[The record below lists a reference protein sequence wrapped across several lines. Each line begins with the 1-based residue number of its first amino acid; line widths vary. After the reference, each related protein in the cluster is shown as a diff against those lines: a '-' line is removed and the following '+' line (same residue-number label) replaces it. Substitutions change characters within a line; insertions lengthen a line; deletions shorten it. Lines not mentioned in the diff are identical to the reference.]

1 MHGVEARI
9 AKRRVAV
16 QPCVLLVRTDSRGKQ
31 VNDIVE
37 RIEESFR
44 HDTFWDTDA
53 PPLLEDAVAEIARLR
68 DAVRRLADQDATLS
82 ICDGNVTVTMDEAI
96 SEAEIDAIECV
107 VEDGRIASMS
117 VYGVMRSLL
126 VRLRP
131 EWESQSYEESDEKRV
146 NTTMNRDATPS
157 DGSVQDEGALTK
169 KERKAVAFAAEH
181 FGAFKNQAATLRKLL
196 ERLA

>member
-1 MHGVEARI
+1 M
-9 AKRRVAV
+9 
-16 QPCVLLVRTDSRGKQ
+16 
-31 VNDIVE
+31 NDIVE

>member
-1 MHGVEARI
+1 
-9 AKRRVAV
+9 
-16 QPCVLLVRTDSRGKQ
+16 
-31 VNDIVE
+31 
-37 RIEESFR
+37 
-44 HDTFWDTDA
+44 
-53 PPLLEDAVAEIARLR
+53 
-68 DAVRRLADQDATLS
+68 
-82 ICDGNVTVTMDEAI
+82 MDEAM

-131 EWESQSYEESDEKRV
+131 ELESQSYEESDEKHT
-146 NTTMNRDATPS
+146 NTDADRDAT
-157 DGSVQDEGALTK
+157 LTK